1 MATGHLMDV
10 NSGAYAAG
18 GSSRE
23 PSLDPARVGPGELAH
38 LVGMNTSANTHA
50 TSNHPSPIESAPGPI
65 EPVLTLA
72 EIAAHLGVSVQ
83 ALYDLRNKGRGPRGF
98 KVGRHLHFR
107 LSEVDAWLRQLE
119 AQDSCPAAARPDTSA
134 EQSADES
141 ADEPAEASVDEPP
154 GESGQELAGDQWALC
169 LDVPRRS

>member
-1 MATGHLMDV
+1 MAVVHLLDID
-10 NSGAYAAG
+10 SGAYAAG

-23 PSLDPARVGPGELAH
+23 PLFEPSRPVLAGLAH
-38 LVGMNTSANTHA
+38 LTGMNSSANTHA
-50 TSNHPSPIESAPGPI
+50 TSHHPSSIESAPGLL

-107 LSEVDAWLRQLE
+107 LSEVDAWLRQLKD
-119 AQDSCPAAARPDTSA
+119 QDSCPAATRPDA
-134 EQSADES
+134 
-141 ADEPAEASVDEPP
+141 
-154 GESGQELAGDQWALC
+154 
-169 LDVPRRS
+169 RRGLGCG

>member
-1 MATGHLMDV
+1 MASSHLLDT

-18 GSSRE
+18 GSSLE
-23 PSLDPARVGPGELAH
+23 PSLDPARSGPGELAH
-38 LVGMNTSANTHA
+38 LVGMNTSANTD
-50 TSNHPSPIESAPGPI
+50 TSSNHASPIETTPGAI

-83 ALYDLRNKGRGPRGF
+83 TLYDLRNKGRGPRGF

-119 AQDSCPAAARPDTSA
+119 AQDSCPAAARRDTPA
-134 EQSADES
+134 EGP
-141 ADEPAEASVDEPP
+141 ADEPAEASVDEAP
-154 GESGQELAGDQWALC
+154 GESAQELAGDQWALC
-169 LDVPRRS
+169 LDVPRRL